1 MRKYLKVEGHPG
13 LVRDPESGAI
23 LNINTSEL
31 EQRSKVKSAKRK
43 ERERVDKLESE
54 IGEIK
59 YLLQQLLEKS

>member
-1 MRKYLKVEGHPG
+1 MKKYLKVEGHPG

-43 ERERVDKLESE
+43 ERERVDKLETELS
-54 IGEIK
+54 EIK

>member
-1 MRKYLKVEGHPG
+1 MKNYLKVEGHPG

-31 EQRSKVKSAKRK
+31 EQRSKVRSAKRK

-54 IGEIK
+54 ISEIK

>member
-1 MRKYLKVEGHPG
+1 MKKYLKVEGHPG

-43 ERERVDKLESE
+43 ERERVDKLETE
-54 IGEIK
+54 ISEIK